1 MARSTAGREAKI
13 VKIGM
18 IVGALFLIDFVY
30 CTVAAHATVLTD
42 LSLKSASLI
51 HDKQKTGSD
60 KLAANGTFRLGP
72 GNNGANPATESVT
85 FTLGPFSLT
94 IPPRFFK
101 QTGAQQKK
109 TWKYITLKHGLI
121 KVVITNTGA
130 DWTFNVIATK
140 LTLMLS
146 TNPNPLSLSLSI
158 GDDSGTS
165 RQFFVINDTPK
176 KLVLKFPAGK
186 KDDAD
191 GDGFSLEEGDCD
203 DQDPT
208 TYPGA
213 EELCDAI
220 DNNCNK
226 QIDEGAALTF
236 FQDADGDGFGDPA
249 HTAQGC
255 SPPAS
260 FVENDQDCN
269 DNAAAV
275 HPGATELCNA
285 TDDNCDGAK
294 DEGFDVGAACAAG
307 VGACASNGVKV
318 CAADGKSAMCN
329 ATPGTPTAE
338 VCNNIDDN
346 CNGQVDDG
354 LGTISCGQG
363 GCEHTVAACING
375 QPGLCTPGTP
385 KAEICGNSIDE
396 DCNGS
401 DLTCVV
407 TLDIAITGPA
417 NLSSTTLSTIAVTG
431 TVDATATEV
440 TCNGRPAG
448 INANGFGGNVPLKEG
463 SNIITCVAKDAA
475 GNIGSAS
482 ITVTLNSTPAARDH
496 RFTTRWGHGDRRG
509 GHRHG
514 YGQ

>member
-1 MARSTAGREAKI
+1 
-13 VKIGM
+13 
-18 IVGALFLIDFVY
+18 
-30 CTVAAHATVLTD
+30 
-42 LSLKSASLI
+42 
-51 HDKQKTGSD
+51 
-60 KLAANGTFRLGP
+60 
-72 GNNGANPATESVT
+72 
-85 FTLGPFSLT
+85 
-94 IPPRFFK
+94 
-101 QTGAQQKK
+101 
-109 TWKYITLKHGLI
+109 
-121 KVVITNTGA
+121 
-130 DWTFNVIATK
+130 
-140 LTLMLS
+140 
-146 TNPNPLSLSLSI
+146 
-158 GDDSGTS
+158 
-165 RQFFVINDTPK
+165 
-176 KLVLKFPAGK
+176 
-186 KDDAD
+186 
-191 GDGFSLEEGDCD
+191 
-203 DQDPT
+203 
-208 TYPGA
+208 
-213 EELCDAI
+213 
-220 DNNCNK
+220 
-226 QIDEGAALTF
+226 
-236 FQDADGDGFGDPA
+236 
-249 HTAQGC
+249 
-255 SPPAS
+255 
-260 FVENDQDCN
+260 
-269 DNAAAV
+269 
-275 HPGATELCNA
+275 
-285 TDDNCDGAK
+285 
-294 DEGFDVGAACAAG
+294 
-307 VGACASNGVKV
+307 
-318 CAADGKSAMCN
+318 MCN